1 MDKTAYF
8 NDLMA
13 RTEELFY
20 HELSDCAAWKTEFI
34 GVDFIQ
40 SKVIT
45 GNTPGQ
51 IIESCIKEMAAAGL
65 IKDASYSI
73 GGEAILLYLKV
84 NGCIHIPKEV
94 KLLQGGIRPYN
105 CPIINM
111 ILDQLIEKLN
121 FATTYVADLEVD
133 ADTGEC
139 TIKSAIFE
147 TAEKIGNV
155 CDWSDECR
163 LIDENDQWKTV
174 SC

>member
-1 MDKTAYF
+1 MDKTTYF

-45 GNTPGQ
+45 GNTPEQ
-51 IIESCIKEMAAAGL
+51 VIESCITEITDAGL
-65 IKDASYSI
+65 IKNASYSI
-73 GGEAILLYLKV
+73 GGESILLYLKV
-84 NGCIHIPKEV
+84 RDCIHIPKEI
-94 KLLQGGIRPYN
+94 KLQKGGIKPYN
-105 CPIINM
+105 CPIVNM

-121 FATTYVADLEVD
+121 FATTYVANLEVD
-133 ADTGEC
+133 EVSGEC
-139 TIKSAIFE
+139 TIKSAIYE
-147 TAEKIGNV
+147 KAEKIGNV

-163 LIDENDQWKTV
+163 LIDENDQWKIV